1 MSSSKN
7 TRDEM
12 GSRPSR
18 YSESQ
23 NSNSQPG
30 YSSPPTL
37 PSSTSR
43 QMRSDVSKARLG
55 LDDDVRPFGIASPRA
70 GRVVTPPMNLPG
82 GRSSRTEATRSYD
95 YNAPREFENDIR
107 SSGIA
112 PSAPHTPPMNPPK
125 WSPQTNYSR
134 SWEGNVDEVLLS
146 RIASASPFTPPTS
159 SPMGYSPQAKA
170 TMSDTSRVRRG
181 FQDNVRL
188 GIASASPLTPPTS
201 PPNNSRQPN
210 TGISPSRRGLEDG
223 LRSSGIAPSVLRAP
237 LTSPP
242 RDESALAPKEK
253 PAGNRNHIEVSRLKI
268 NLGLNVRR
276 CCCIKDNGEPCNNP
290 RSKDTDVQIISQLE
304 SMITLTRS
312 SPEFESELKKLVMI
326 VHCRYHLSPKF
337 KEPRIETWTTVFPN
351 GDGDTEPSVE
361 KQIRKA
367 LGQVSTQCIR
377 IMAYNERCEERTGG
391 RKVQN
396 CSKTID
402 EIVKPEVYL
411 DDANLDFYLEVLEA
425 NMYCHLHINRRPLK
439 YVAQWKSS
447 IFEIRKRAGSKVIPS
462 VESNALGGSRS
473 QTPAPD
479 ARGTRRYS
487 TNNNNT
493 LVLQNQGLPTPR
505 SSRSLTPG
513 LARDPATFWP
523 ETYDTTPF
531 DILLRSN
538 RVADY
543 TSSYH
548 LIQNQLERPL
558 DDVDQKD
565 GYVYLYEVEGNSGF
579 VKLGYTSRSV
589 EVRHQEWNFD
599 CNRVPRALYPITS
612 SSAIPV
618 RSARR
623 VEALCHAE
631 LDHCRI
637 RIYCKGCLKQ
647 HIEWFE
653 ISPAEA
659 IAVIR
664 KWSNWTATLPY
675 EMPRLRS
682 EVWRLKEEERQ
693 KVRNIDRFM
702 KELLLNNRSSE
713 LNLGNVEAGLR
724 RDLR

>member
-12 GSRPSR
+12 GSRHSR
-18 YSESQ
+18 DSESQ

-30 YSSPPTL
+30 YSTPPTP
-37 PSSTSR
+37 PSSTSH
-43 QMRSDVSKARLG
+43 QTRSDVSKAWLG
-55 LDDDVRPFGIASPRA
+55 FDDDVRSLRIASPRA
-70 GRVVTPPMNLPG
+70 GQVVTPPTNPPR
-82 GRSSRTEATRSYD
+82 GRSSRTEV
-95 YNAPREFENDIR
+95 NDVR

-112 PSAPHTPPMNPPK
+112 PSAPRTPPTSPPK

-134 SWEGNVDEVLLS
+134 PWRGNVDEVLSS
-146 RIASASPFTPPTS
+146 RIASASPFIPPTS
-159 SPMGYSPQAKA
+159 PPRGYSPQAKV

-181 FQDNVRL
+181 FEDNVRPP

-201 PPNNSRQPN
+201 PPNSSRQPN
-210 TGISPSRRGLEDG
+210 AGISPSRRGLKDG
-223 LRSSGIAPSVLRAP
+223 VHSSGIAPSVLRTP
-237 LTSPP
+237 PTSPP
-242 RDESALAPKEK
+242 RNESALTPKEK
-253 PAGNRNHIEVSRLKI
+253 PAGNRNHIEVSSLKT
-268 NLGLNVRR
+268 NLRLNVWR
-276 CCCIKDNGEPCNNP
+276 CCCIKDNGEPCKVP
-290 RSKDTDVQIISQLE
+290 RSKDTDVQINSQLE

-312 SPEFESELKKLVMI
+312 SPEFEFELEKLVMI
-326 VHCRYHLSPKF
+326 VHCKYHLSPKY
-337 KEPRIETWTTVFPN
+337 KEPRIETWTTVFPD

-367 LGQVSTQCIR
+367 LGQVSTQCIG
-377 IMAYNERCEERTGG
+377 IKPYNERCKRGTGG

-411 DDANLDFYLEVLEA
+411 DDAYLDGFLKVLEA

-439 YVAQWKSS
+439 YVAQWKLS
-447 IFEIRKRAGSKVIPS
+447 IFEIRKKAGSKVMPS
-462 VESNALGGSRS
+462 IESNASGGSRS
-473 QTPAPD
+473 QTHAPD

-487 TNNNNT
+487 TKNNNT
-493 LVLQNQGLPTPR
+493 LVLQNRGLPTPR
-505 SSRSLTPG
+505 SSRSLTPD
-513 LARDPATFWP
+513 LARDPAAFWP

-531 DILLRSN
+531 DILSRSN
-538 RVADY
+538 RLADY

-548 LIQNQLERPL
+548 LIQSQLKRPL
-558 DDVDQKD
+558 DDIDQQN

-579 VKLGYTSRSV
+579 VKLGYTGGSV

-599 CNRVPRALYPITS
+599 CNRVPRVLYPIPS

-618 RSARR
+618 RNARR

-631 LDHCRI
+631 LDHRRI

-659 IAVIR
+659 ITVIR
-664 KWSNWTATLPY
+664 KWSKWTATLPY

-682 EVWRLKEEERQ
+682 GVSWLKEEERQ
-693 KVRNIDRFM
+693 KVQNIDRFM
-702 KELLLNNRSSE
+702 KELSL
-713 LNLGNVEAGLR
+713 
-724 RDLR
+724 